1 MKSGMNVFFAA
12 SECAPYAKTGGLADV
27 VGSLPRE
34 LACLG
39 NQVSVIIPLFR
50 TVKKYCSD
58 LKETGIRLEIALGD
72 VHLNATVCKHT
83 ESGVDY
89 YFIRNDKFYDRE
101 FLYGTPEKDYEDN
114 AARFIFFSKA
124 VLFLISR
131 LGKPADIIHCHDW
144 QTGILPALMRYGWNT
159 LPNLQ
164 KAKTIFTIH
173 NLGYQGK
180 FWYYDL
186 KMTGLPD
193 ACFTP
198 EGLEYYGD
206 INMIK
211 SGIVY
216 SDIIT
221 TVSRKYAEEIQT
233 TEFGCGLEGVLA
245 KRKNKLYGI
254 LNGVDYDVWSPE
266 KDKFIV
272 RNYSI
277 KVISGKKEC
286 RKDLLKTFQLNASD
300 KTPVIGAISRL
311 AEQKGF
317 DLIAKIMKRML
328 KLGTVFVLL
337 GAGDKKYNELFEK
350 IGKENPKNTGIKI
363 AFSEELAHKIEAGSD
378 IFLMPSRYEPCGLNQ
393 MYSLKYGTIPV
404 VRATGGLDD
413 TIKNYSPKTGRGNG
427 FKFKASSAEALLKTV
442 KKAVDLFKDSFNWNR
457 LIKNAMSEDYSWSAS
472 AKKYIQLYKT
482 ALKNS

>member
-12 SECAPYAKTGGLADV
+12 SECAPFAKTGGLADV

-34 LACLG
+34 IAALG

-58 LKETGIRLEIALGD
+58 IKETGIKLEVALGD

-83 ESGVDY
+83 ESEVDY

-144 QTGILPALMRYGWNT
+144 QTGIVPALMRFGWNT

-164 KAKTIFTIH
+164 KAKTVFTIH

-206 INMIK
+206 INMMK

-233 TEFGCGLEGVLA
+233 KEFGCGLEGVLA
-245 KRKNKLYGI
+245 KRKNELYGI
-254 LNGVDYDVWSPE
+254 LNGVDYNVWSPE

-277 KVISGKKEC
+277 KDISGKKEC
-286 RKDLLKTFQLNASD
+286 RKDLLKT
-300 KTPVIGAISRL
+300 
-311 AEQKGF
+311 
-317 DLIAKIMKRML
+317 L
-328 KLGTVFVLL
+328 KLDLTFTIVTTLT
-337 GAGDKKYNELFEK
+337 KK
-350 IGKENPKNTGIKI
+350 
-363 AFSEELAHKIEAGSD
+363 
-378 IFLMPSRYEPCGLNQ
+378 
-393 MYSLKYGTIPV
+393 
-404 VRATGGLDD
+404 
-413 TIKNYSPKTGRGNG
+413 IKN
-427 FKFKASSAEALLKTV
+427 
-442 KKAVDLFKDSFNWNR
+442 LFLQR
-457 LIKNAMSEDYSWSAS
+457 Y
-472 AKKYIQLYKT
+472 
-482 ALKNS
+482 